1 MTCFLVNPGN
11 FAAVVPGLGPARAG
25 LRSTWSGAEK
35 YNNWVL
41 KGDQWLLLYIFVYQL
56 GSWNLMNRIGISNS
70 NLEYGINIYIYGY
83 FLLFIYSSRS
93 LWWSANSSTGE
104 TMIRT
109 IGSIYLPSGYCC
121 LSILVGGLE
130 HEFYFPNAI
139 EMMIQS
145 VFHIFQGGWNHQ
157 PVIDKQ

>member
-70 NLEYGINIYIYGY
+70 NLEYESIYIYGY
-83 FLLFIYSSRS
+83 FLIYLFIKI
-93 LWWSANSSTGE
+93 LMVICKFINWWNNDQNN
-104 TMIRT
+104 
-109 IGSIYLPSGYCC
+109 GSIYLPSGYCC

>member
-70 NLEYGINIYIYGY
+70 NLEYESIYIYMVISFYLSIHQDPYGDLQIHQLVKQWSEQWVY
-83 FLLFIYSSRS
+83 LFTLWLLLSIYSG
-93 LWWSANSSTGE
+93 WWFGTWILFSQCYWNDDP
-104 TMIRT
+104 I
-109 IGSIYLPSGYCC
+109 C
-121 LSILVGGLE
+121 LSYFSGGLKPPTS
-130 HEFYFPNAI
+130 HR
-139 EMMIQS
+139 
-145 VFHIFQGGWNHQ
+145 
-157 PVIDKQ
+157 

>member
-25 LRSTWSGAEK
+25 LHSTWSGAEK

-70 NLEYGINIYIYGY
+70 NLEYESIYIYIYGY

-109 IGSIYLPSGYCC
+109 MGLSIYPLVIVVYLFWLVVWNMNFIFPMLLKWWSN
-121 LSILVGGLE
+121 LSFIFFRGVE
-130 HEFYFPNAI
+130 TTN
-139 EMMIQS
+139 QS
-145 VFHIFQGGWNHQ
+145 
-157 PVIDKQ
+157 